1 MDTLLKDLKYG
12 VRMLI
17 KRPLFAVVTL
27 SILALGIGAN
37 TGIFSI
43 VNAVLIRPLPFKDS
57 DSIVALWEH
66 KANIGQGRKFR
77 PAIMEYR
84 EWEEQATSFASM
96 AGFRVTGY
104 AMTGNGDPEQVKG
117 MSASPGYFDL
127 LGVPAL
133 YGKTFSKED
142 LEGPPAVVL
151 SYRLWRR
158 KFGASPSII
167 GKPIMLNLKSYYIIG
182 VMPPGFEFQDKDA
195 ELWTMITPTD
205 DYFSTYQGMH
215 IVQTIARLRP
225 GVDAR
230 AAESEMNVIQQ
241 GVDRKFPDGVVGSR
255 ISVTRLQDDLSGG
268 VRPVLLLLLGV
279 VAFVLLIACANVAS
293 LLLGRASERRKEIA
307 VRTAL
312 GAARG
317 RLVRQMLT
325 ESMLIFVLG
334 GALGL
339 GLAYIGLRMFLAS
352 NPFGLPRVDQ
362 ISIDPIVLTFTVG
375 LSLLTGLIFG
385 LIPAIQAPRL
395 NVSDLLKEDARGT
408 SSGIR
413 SRLARNLLV
422 VVEVSMSLMLLV
434 GAGLMMATL
443 KRLGSVPIG
452 IAADGLLTLRVEMG
466 KVRYPEPGQR
476 IQFVDQTIQNV
487 ATLPGVQSSA
497 FTSNLPLQGVLTD
510 RISIEG
516 RPAPAAAD
524 IILVG
529 KEAVTPDFFRT
540 LSGSLIRGR
549 ELSDKDIE
557 NNEFVTVINEEMVK
571 QLFPDEDP
579 IGKRIKHG
587 ELDYPFPWMTVV
599 GVVGNVRQLGLEDQ
613 TTPVMYVPYRQ
624 VIGEYTDVLAR
635 NMYLV
640 VKTSIKPDSLYPAIR
655 DSIWSLD
662 RDMPI
667 SDVKSMNG
675 LIGETIQQPRM
686 RALLVTI
693 FAGFAVLIAAVGLY
707 GVISQSVLQ
716 RTHELGIRMALGAGS
731 SHIRLMVLK
740 EGMTLALIGI
750 VLGAGGALVLSRAVA
765 SLLFGVSAQDPGTF
779 VTVSLILL
787 VVATVASYLPAR
799 RATRIDPLAALRTG

>member
-1 MDTLLKDLKYG
+1 
-12 VRMLI
+12 
-17 KRPLFAVVTL
+17 
-27 SILALGIGAN
+27 
-37 TGIFSI
+37 
-43 VNAVLIRPLPFKDS
+43 
-57 DSIVALWEH
+57 
-66 KANIGQGRKFR
+66 
-77 PAIMEYR
+77 
-84 EWEEQATSFASM
+84 
-96 AGFRVTGY
+96 
-104 AMTGNGDPEQVKG
+104 
-117 MSASPGYFDL
+117 
-127 LGVPAL
+127 
-133 YGKTFSKED
+133 
-142 LEGPPAVVL
+142 
-151 SYRLWRR
+151 
-158 KFGASPSII
+158 
-167 GKPIMLNLKSYYIIG
+167 
-182 VMPPGFEFQDKDA
+182 
-195 ELWTMITPTD
+195 
-205 DYFSTYQGMH
+205 
-215 IVQTIARLRP
+215 
-225 GVDAR
+225 
-230 AAESEMNVIQQ
+230 
-241 GVDRKFPDGVVGSR
+241 
-255 ISVTRLQDDLSGG
+255 
-268 VRPVLLLLLGV
+268 
-279 VAFVLLIACANVAS
+279 
-293 LLLGRASERRKEIA
+293 
-307 VRTAL
+307 
-312 GAARG
+312 
-317 RLVRQMLT
+317 
-325 ESMLIFVLG
+325 
-334 GALGL
+334 
-339 GLAYIGLRMFLAS
+339 
-352 NPFGLPRVDQ
+352 
-362 ISIDPIVLTFTVG
+362 
-375 LSLLTGLIFG
+375 
-385 LIPAIQAPRL
+385 
-395 NVSDLLKEDARGT
+395 
-408 SSGIR
+408 
-413 SRLARNLLV
+413 
-422 VVEVSMSLMLLV
+422 
-434 GAGLMMATL
+434 MMATL

-476 IQFVDQTIQNV
+476 IQFVDQTIQDV

-516 RPAPAAAD
+516 RPAPAAGD

-599 GVVGNVRQLGLEDQ
+599 GVVGNVRQLGLENQ